1 MRAVKTHFLPR
12 IPIFL
17 KWHVAPPAEGGKC
30 INSLGVVEGWVMAVA
45 MMQPGRKQRAFSHIL
60 RAGVAG
66 LWGSGEG
73 LFHASI
79 QTQVTNI

>member
-1 MRAVKTHFLPR
+1 MRAVRTHFLPR

-17 KWHVAPPAEGGKC
+17 KWYVVPPAEGGKC

-60 RAGVAG
+60 RVGVTG

-73 LFHASI
+73 LLHASI